1 MNPVIPG
8 IIAAVLYL
16 GGTWLQIKSFID
28 RAVNPP
34 PLIRYLAIPAML
46 LHAVS
51 LFLLMNTPTGINLG
65 IFIVLSLTGLIL
77 AFVVF
82 VSSLRLPLY
91 NLFIFAF
98 PLAILGLFASLLFS
112 NEYDPAIHMDPGLLV
127 HVLSSIFAYSLLL
140 MAACQAL
147 ILLVQARFLS
157 AKASIGVLRLLPPLE
172 TMEHSLFSLLKAG
185 VSLLTLSIISG
196 FVFLED
202 MFAQHVVHHTALSLA
217 SWAIFVALLIGR
229 RYLGWRGRV
238 AIRWTLFGFLLLL
251 AAYFGSKLVMEV
263 IIAN

>member
-8 IIAAVLYL
+8 IMAAVFYL
-16 GGTWLQIKSFID
+16 AGTWLQIKSFID
-28 RAVNPP
+28 RTAKPP
-34 PLIRYLAIPAML
+34 SLIRYLAVPAMF

-51 LFLLMNTPTGINLG
+51 LFLLMDNAAGVNLG

-82 VSSLRLPLY
+82 VTSLRLPLH

-98 PLAILGLFASLLFS
+98 PLAMLGLSASLLFS
-112 NEYDPAIHMDPGLLV
+112 NEYDAAIHMDPGLLV
-127 HVLSSIFAYSLLL
+127 HVLSSIFAYTLLL

-147 ILLVQARFLS
+147 ILLAQARFLS
-157 AKASIGVLRLLPPLE
+157 TKASIGILRLLPPLE
-172 TMEHSLFSLLKAG
+172 TMEHSLFGLLKAG
-185 VSLLTLSIISG
+185 VALLTLSIISG

-217 SWAIFVALLIGR
+217 SWLIFLALLIGR

-238 AIRWTLFGFLLLL
+238 AIRWTLFGFVLLLV
-251 AAYFGSKLVMEV
+251 AYFGSKLVMEV

>member
-8 IIAAVLYL
+8 TIAAVFYL
-16 GGTWLQIKSFID
+16 AGTWLQIKSFID
-28 RAVNPP
+28 RTVKPP
-34 PLIRYLAIPAML
+34 TLIRYLAIPAML

-51 LFLLMNTPTGINLG
+51 LFLLMDTPAGINLG

-82 VSSLRLPLY
+82 VTSLRLPLH

-98 PLAILGLFASLLFS
+98 PLAVLGLTASLLLS
-112 NEYDPAIHMDPGLLV
+112 NDYGAAIHMDPGLLA

-147 ILLVQARFLS
+147 ILLAQSRFLNS
-157 AKASIGVLRLLPPLE
+157 KASIGVLRLLPPLE
-172 TMEHSLFSLLKAG
+172 TMEHSLFGLLKAG
-185 VSLLTLSIISG
+185 VALLTLSIISG

-217 SWAIFVALLIGR
+217 SWLIFVALLFGR

-238 AIRWTLFGFLLLL
+238 AIRWTLFGFVLLLV
-251 AAYFGSKLVMEV
+251 AYFGSKLVMEV